1 MSIDMFAGRNID
13 FPLSVL
19 QALLSSLG
27 DVLRSLPEVR
37 ALASWVSFILM
48 LSPNLS

>member
-1 MSIDMFAGRNID
+1 MFAGRNID
-13 FPLSVL
+13 FSSVL

-27 DVLRSLPEVR
+27 DVLRSLPGVR
-37 ALASWVSFILM
+37 ALANWVFFILT